1 MNPEL
6 LFTELLE
13 ALCAARA
20 WISNEPHWLASS
32 HFARPGETKHRPTAS
47 AHGGTARRSHYKTC
61 RSSQADVGRR
71 GFPFRLSIAT
81 LGSLIL

>member
-32 HFARPGETKHRPTAS
+32 HFARPEKRNTDELRQRMV
-47 AHGGTARRSHYKTC
+47 ARLDAAIAKLADLPSRSVDLEENSCT
-61 RSSQADVGRR
+61 
-71 GFPFRLSIAT
+71 
-81 LGSLIL
+81 

>member
-32 HFARPGETKHRPTAS
+32 HFARPEKRNTDELRQRMVARLDAAIAKHAES
-47 AHGGTARRSHYKTC
+47 KRRVS
-61 RSSQADVGRR
+61 R
-71 GFPFRLSIAT
+71 
-81 LGSLIL
+81 

>member
-20 WISNEPHWLASS
+20 WISNEPRWLASS
-32 HFARPGETKHRPTAS
+32 HFARPEKQNTDDLRQRMVARLDAAIAKLADLPKPTSAGEAS
-47 AHGGTARRSHYKTC
+47 RS
-61 RSSQADVGRR
+61 
-71 GFPFRLSIAT
+71 
-81 LGSLIL
+81 GSPSLHSDH